1 MHTVVHSKTVFEN
14 VASCHHI
21 LKGIIHFKTNS
32 LLPIPSF
39 FGNDYKVLSLYQFK
53 IRRASQIQDKIPVIY
68 YHCRFHGPFI
78 EMGNANHLFKILIT
92 FILLFKIFL

>member
-1 MHTVVHSKTVFEN
+1 MYSVVHSKTIFEN

-32 LLPIPSF
+32 LLPISSF

-53 IRRASQIQDKIPVIY
+53 IRCGSQIQDKISLIF
-68 YHCRFHGPFI
+68 YHYRLYGPFI
-78 EMGNANHLFKILIT
+78 EIENANY
-92 FILLFKIFL
+92 LFKIFRKSTHDQQIS